1 MVNTSHN
8 NRLNHIEE
16 WSQCTWDAVKAP
28 YLGSIPVVPCGWC
41 SATEQLARNSRY
53 GKQQPKF
60 PLVVLRFYTHTHT
73 TFKKCLLPE
82 AKAIDF
88 SFLFCFSFPFFSH
101 SHYENFEYN
110 IRRRRRRH
118 SRLFPVATTNMFS
131 FSFFSLEKKKS
142 KRIKQLFILLLLL
155 RREMP
160 NLQTF
165 F

>member
-60 PLVVLRFYTHTHT
+60 PLALLRFYTHTYTATHEN
-73 TFKKCLLPE
+73 FKKCLLPE

-88 SFLFCFSFPFFSH
+88 YFIFCFSFPFSRILIMRIL
-101 SHYENFEYN
+101 N
-110 IRRRRRRH
+110 IT
-118 SRLFPVATTNMFS
+118 SEEEGIPDCFQSPPQTCFLTFLFL
-131 FSFFSLEKKKS
+131 SFFKKRNQKG
-142 KRIKQLFILLLLL
+142 
-155 RREMP
+155 
-160 NLQTF
+160 
-165 F
+165 